1 MLEGL
6 RRHCTSKQKLSIWPS
21 LPKRYFHVTFIWLQ
35 YLTISR
41 QFLSLRLSDYRLV
54 ITSPGANNCMSY
66 KTLKCLTIVR
76 VILLKLT
83 VVKSLKLKKNTEY
96 TQTNSDKIRIRYF
109 AACCLFI
116 FILKGKS
123 TIYLLKISKSWK
135 PIRSGNAWENYPLER
150 EILSVS
156 FDLFFVHKNNS

>member
-6 RRHCTSKQKLSIWPS
+6 RRSCTSKHILSILPS

-41 QFLSLRLSDYRLV
+41 QLLSLRLSDYRLV

-83 VVKSLKLKKNTEY
+83 VVPEPTARSAVPGV
-96 TQTNSDKIRIRYF
+96 SPGR
-109 AACCLFI
+109 
-116 FILKGKS
+116 G
-123 TIYLLKISKSWK
+123 LLI
-135 PIRSGNAWENYPLER
+135 P
-150 EILSVS
+150 
-156 FDLFFVHKNNS
+156 H